1 MATVVEK
8 KAGKRYDAGT
18 AKLEAGRE
26 YSIEEAVAVLKEMP
40 AAKFNESVDLSL
52 RLGVD
57 PKHADQMVRGA
68 VVLPHGIGKTVRV
81 AVFAKGEK
89 EREAREAG
97 ADVVGAE
104 DLVEKVQGGF
114 MEFDTAV
121 ATPDLMGQVGRLGK
135 VLGPR
140 GLMPNPKLG
149 TVTFDVARAV
159 RDAKAGKVEFR
170 VDKAGNV
177 HVPIGKRS
185 FPVEQLAANALA
197 IIEAI
202 VRAKPAAAKG
212 TYLRSLTLSSTM
224 GPGVAIDTQR
234 TANLFKKQQA

>member
-1 MATVVEK
+1 MATVVS
-8 KAGKRYDAGT
+8 KRYDAAA
-18 AKLEAGRE
+18 AKIAPDKQYVLD
-26 YSIEEAVAVLKEMP
+26 EAVAILKDMP
-40 AAKFNESVDLSL
+40 AAKFDQSVDLSF

-104 DLVEKVQGGF
+104 DLVERVQGGW
-114 MEFDTAV
+114 MDFDTAI

-149 TVTFDVARAV
+149 TVTFNVGRAV
-159 RDAKAGKVEFR
+159 REAKAGKIEFR

-177 HVPIGKRS
+177 HTPVGKHS
-185 FPVEQLAANALA
+185 FGAEQLRANAMAL
-197 IIEAI
+197 IEAI
-202 VRAKPAAAKG
+202 VRAKPAASKG
-212 TYLRSLTLSSTM
+212 IYLRSLTISTTM
-224 GPGVAIDTQR
+224 GPGVPIDAQAI
-234 TANLFKKQQA
+234 ANLFKKAV

>member
-1 MATVVEK
+1 MATMVS
-8 KAGKRYDAGT
+8 KRYDAARG
-18 AKLEAGRE
+18 KIDESRSYPLEDAIG
-26 YSIEEAVAVLKEMP
+26 VLKSMP
-40 AAKFNESVDLSL
+40 ATKFDESVDLSF

-68 VVLPHGIGKTVRV
+68 VVLPHGIGKTIRV

-97 ADVVGAE
+97 ADVIGAE

-114 MEFDTAV
+114 MDFDTAI

-149 TVTFDVARAV
+149 TVTFDVTRAV

-177 HVPIGKRS
+177 HTPIGKRS
-185 FPVEQLAANALA
+185 FSGEQLTANAMAL
-197 IIEAI
+197 IEAI

-212 TYLRSLTLSSTM
+212 TYLKSLTVSSTM
-224 GPGVAIDTQR
+224 SPGVPVDAVAI
-234 TANLFKKQQA
+234 ANLFKKATG

>member
-8 KAGKRYDAGT
+8 RVSKRYDAAV
-18 AKLEAGRE
+18 AKVEPDRQYAL
-26 YSIEEAVAVLKEMP
+26 EEAITLLKELP
-40 AAKFNESVDLSL
+40 AAKFDESVDLSF

-97 ADVVGAE
+97 ADVIGAE
-104 DLVEKVQGGF
+104 DLVERIQGGTID
-114 MEFDTAV
+114 FDTAI

-170 VDKAGNV
+170 VDKAGNIHAPV
-177 HVPIGKRS
+177 GKRS
-185 FPVEQLAANALA
+185 FPAKNLEDNAMAL
-197 IIEAI
+197 IEAI
-202 VRAKPAAAKG
+202 MRARPSAAKG
-212 TYLRSLTLSSTM
+212 TYLRSLTLSATM
-224 GPGVAIDTQR
+224 SPGIPVDVLKI
-234 TANLFKKQQA
+234 ANLFKK

>member
-1 MATVVEK
+1 MATVVS
-8 KAGKRYDAGT
+8 KRYDA
-18 AKLEAGRE
+18 
-26 YSIEEAVAVLKEMP
+26 AVAKVDPAKAYSVDEAITTLKAMP
-40 AAKFNESVDLSL
+40 AAKFDESVDLSF

-68 VVLPHGIGKTVRV
+68 VVLPNGIGKTVRV

-104 DLVEKVQGGF
+104 DLVQRVQEGF
-114 MEFDTAV
+114 MQFDTTI

-149 TVTFDVARAV
+149 TVTFDVGRAV
-159 RDAKAGKVEFR
+159 REAKAGKVEFR
-170 VDKAGNV
+170 VDKAGNI
-177 HVPIGKRS
+177 HTPIGKRS
-185 FPVEQLAANALA
+185 FTPEQLAANALA
-197 IIEAI
+197 LIEAI

-224 GPGVAIDTQR
+224 SPGVRIDAQAV
-234 TANLFKKQQA
+234 ANMFKKATG

>member
-1 MATVVEK
+1 MATIVS
-8 KAGKRYDAGT
+8 KRYDAGAAAIDRT
-18 AKLEAGRE
+18 RR
-26 YSIEEAVAVLKEMP
+26 YSLEEAVGVLKGMP
-40 AAKFNESVDLSL
+40 AAKFDETVDLSL

-68 VVLPHGIGKTVRV
+68 VVLPHGIGKQVRV

-97 ADVVGAE
+97 ADTVGAE
-104 DLVEKVQGGF
+104 DLVERVQGGW

-149 TVTFDVARAV
+149 TVTFDVGRAV
-159 RDAKAGKVEFR
+159 REAKAGKVEFR

-177 HVPIGKRS
+177 HTPIGKRS
-185 FPVEQLAANALA
+185 FPPEQLAANGLAL
-197 IIEAI
+197 IEAI

-212 TYLRSLTLSSTM
+212 TYLRSLTLSATM
-224 GPGVAIDTQR
+224 SPGVPIDAIGV
-234 TANLFKKQQA
+234 ANLFKKAV

>member
-1 MATVVEK
+1 MTK
-8 KAGKRYDAGT
+8 RQKAASGLYDAE
-18 AKLEAGRE
+18 KS
-26 YSIEEAVAVLKEMP
+26 YAVEDALGLVKKFP
-40 AAKFNESVDLSL
+40 GAKFDETVDMSL

-68 VVLPHGIGKTVRV
+68 IVLPHGIGKAVRV

-104 DLVEKVQGGF
+104 DLVERIQGGW
-114 MEFDTAV
+114 MEFDSTI

-149 TVTFDVARAV
+149 TVTFDVGRAV
-159 RDAKAGKVEFR
+159 REAKAGKVEFR

-177 HVPIGKRS
+177 HVPVGKKS
-185 FPVEQLAANALA
+185 FALEQLAQNAMALL
-197 IIEAI
+197 EAI
-202 VRAKPAAAKG
+202 VRAKPSASKG
-212 TYLRSLTLSSTM
+212 QYLRSITLSSTM
-224 GPGVAIDTQR
+224 GPGVHVDVQR
-234 TANLFKKQQA
+234 VANLFKK

>member
-1 MATVVEK
+1 MATIVRKGV
-8 KAGKRYDAGT
+8 GKRYDAAA
-18 AKLEAGRE
+18 AKIAPEKH
-26 YSIEEAVAVLKEMP
+26 YSFEEAVALVKSMP
-40 AAKFNESVDLSL
+40 ATKFDQSVDLSF

-104 DLVEKVQGGF
+104 DLVERVQGGW
-114 MEFDTAV
+114 MEFDTAI

-149 TVTFDVARAV
+149 TVTFDVGRAV
-159 RDAKAGKVEFR
+159 REAKAGKVEFR
-170 VDKAGNV
+170 VDKAGNI
-177 HVPIGKRS
+177 HVPVGKRS
-185 FPVEQLAANALA
+185 FSAEQLRENTMALLDA
-197 IIEAI
+197 IM
-202 VRAKPAAAKG
+202 RAKPAAAKG
-212 TYLRSLTLSSTM
+212 QYLRSMTLSSTM
-224 GPGVAIDTQR
+224 SPGARVDVQKVT
-234 TANLFKKQQA
+234 NL

>member
-1 MATVVEK
+1 MATVVS
-8 KAGKRYDAGT
+8 KRYDA
-18 AKLEAGRE
+18 AAALVDRE
-26 YSIEEAVAVLKEMP
+26 KQYTIEEALGVVRQAP
-40 AAKFNESVDLSL
+40 AAKFDETVDLSI

-68 VVLPHGIGKTVRV
+68 VVMPNGIGKTVRV

-104 DLVEKVQGGF
+104 DLVERIQGGW
-114 MEFDTAV
+114 MDFDTAV

-159 RDAKAGKVEFR
+159 REAKAGKVEFR

-185 FPVEQLAANALA
+185 FTPAQLQENALA
-197 IIEAI
+197 MVEAI
-202 VRAKPAAAKG
+202 MRAKPAAAKG
-212 TYLRSLTLSSTM
+212 QYLRSLTVSSTM
-224 GPGVAIDTQR
+224 GPGVRVDVQKV
-234 TANLFKKQQA
+234 ANLFKKPGA

>member
-1 MATVVEK
+1 MATVVS
-8 KAGKRYDAGT
+8 KRYDAGV
-18 AKLEAGRE
+18 KKIEPERQYGV
-26 YSIEEAVAVLKEMP
+26 EEAVGLIKEMP
-40 AAKFNESVDLSL
+40 GAKFDESVDLSF

-68 VVLPHGIGKTVRV
+68 VVMPHGIGKTVRV

-104 DLVEKVQGGF
+104 DLVERVQGGW
-114 MEFDTAV
+114 MDFDTAV

-149 TVTFDVARAV
+149 TVTFDVGRAV
-159 RDAKAGKVEFR
+159 REAKAGKVEFR
-170 VDKAGNV
+170 VDKAGNIHTPV
-177 HVPIGKRS
+177 GKKS
-185 FPVEQLAANALA
+185 FSAENLAANAMA
-197 IIEAI
+197 VIDA
-202 VRAKPAAAKG
+202 VMRAKPSAAKG
-212 TYLRSLTLSSTM
+212 TYLRSLTVSTTM
-224 GPGVAIDTQR
+224 GPGVALDPQR
-234 TANLFKKQQA
+234 ISNLYKVK

>member
-1 MATVVEK
+1 MATVVS
-8 KAGKRYDAGT
+8 KRYDA
-18 AKLEAGRE
+18 
-26 YSIEEAVAVLKEMP
+26 AVAKVDAEKPYTVDEAIAALKSMP
-40 AAKFNESVDLSL
+40 AAKFDESVDLSF

-81 AVFAKGEK
+81 AVFAKGER

-104 DLVEKVQGGF
+104 DLVERVQGGW
-114 MEFDTAV
+114 MDFDTAI

-149 TVTFDVARAV
+149 TVTFDVSRAV
-159 RDAKAGKVEFR
+159 REAKAGKIEFR

-177 HVPIGKRS
+177 HTPVGKRS
-185 FPVEQLAANALA
+185 FNEEQLRDNAMAL
-197 IIEAI
+197 IEAI

-212 TYLRSLTLSSTM
+212 TYLRSLTVSSTM
-224 GPGVAIDTQR
+224 SPGVPVDAQAV
-234 TANLFKKQQA
+234 ANLFKKATS

>member
-1 MATVVEK
+1 MATMVS
-8 KAGKRYDAGT
+8 KRYDAAASKIAPG
-18 AKLEAGRE
+18 KQHSL
-26 YSIEEAVAVLKEMP
+26 EEAIGVLKAMP
-40 AAKFNESVDLSL
+40 GTKFDESVDLSF

-68 VVLPHGIGKTVRV
+68 VVLPHGIGKAVRV

-104 DLVEKVQGGF
+104 DLVERVQGGW
-114 MEFDTAV
+114 MEFDTTI

-149 TVTFDVARAV
+149 TVTFDIGRAV
-159 RDAKAGKVEFR
+159 REAKAGKIEFR
-170 VDKAGNV
+170 VDKAGNIHTPV
-177 HVPIGKRS
+177 GKRS
-185 FPVEQLAANALA
+185 FNEQQLRDNAMAL
-197 IIEAI
+197 IEAI
-202 VRAKPAAAKG
+202 VRAKPSASKG
-212 TYLRSLTLSSTM
+212 TYLKSLTVSSTM
-224 GPGVAIDTQR
+224 SPGVPVDALAI
-234 TANLFKKQQA
+234 ANLFKKATS

>member
-1 MATVVEK
+1 MATMVS
-8 KAGKRYDAGT
+8 KRYDAAV
-18 AKLEAGRE
+18 AKVAPDKQHSL
-26 YSIEEAVAVLKEMP
+26 EEAIGVLKAMP
-40 AAKFNESVDLSL
+40 GAKFDESVDLSF

-97 ADVVGAE
+97 ADVIGAE

-114 MEFDTAV
+114 MEFDTTI

-149 TVTFDVARAV
+149 TVTFDIARAV
-159 RDAKAGKVEFR
+159 REAKAGKIEFR
-170 VDKAGNV
+170 VDKAGNIHTPV
-177 HVPIGKRS
+177 GKRS
-185 FPVEQLAANALA
+185 FSEQNLRDNAMAL
-197 IIEAI
+197 IEAI

-212 TYLRSLTLSSTM
+212 TYLRTLTLSSTM
-224 GPGVAIDTQR
+224 SPGVPIDTVAI
-234 TANLFKKQQA
+234 ANLFKKATA

>member
-1 MATVVEK
+1 MATVVS
-8 KAGKRYDAGT
+8 KRYDA
-18 AKLEAGRE
+18 
-26 YSIEEAVAVLKEMP
+26 AVAKVDPAKAYSVDEAITTLKAMP
-40 AAKFNESVDLSL
+40 AAKFDESVDLSL

-68 VVLPHGIGKTVRV
+68 VVLPNGIGKSVRV

-97 ADVVGAE
+97 ADVIGAE
-104 DLVEKVQGGF
+104 DLVQRVQEGF
-114 MEFDTAV
+114 MEFDTTI

-149 TVTFDVARAV
+149 TVTFDVGRAV
-159 RDAKAGKVEFR
+159 REAKAGKVEFR
-170 VDKAGNV
+170 VDKAGNI
-177 HVPIGKRS
+177 HTPIGKRS
-185 FPVEQLAANALA
+185 FTPEQLAANALA
-197 IIEAI
+197 LIEAI

-212 TYLRSLTLSSTM
+212 IYLRSLTLSSTM
-224 GPGVAIDTQR
+224 SPGVPIDAQAV
-234 TANLFKKQQA
+234 ANMFKKATG

>member
-1 MATVVEK
+1 MATVV
-8 KAGKRYDAGT
+8 GKRSSKRYGT
-18 AKLEAGRE
+18 AADKIQAERA
-26 YSIEEAVAVLKEMP
+26 YTVEEALRLLKEMP
-40 AAKFNESVDLSL
+40 GAKFDESVDLSF

-68 VVLPHGIGKTVRV
+68 VVLPNGIGKTVRV

-97 ADVVGAE
+97 ADIIGAE
-104 DLVEKVQGGF
+104 DLVERVQGGF
-114 MEFDTAV
+114 MDFDTTI

-149 TVTFDVARAV
+149 TVTFDVGRAV
-159 RDAKAGKVEFR
+159 REAKAGKIEFR

-177 HVPIGKRS
+177 HAPVGKRS
-185 FPVEQLAANALA
+185 FSAENLIANAMAL
-197 IIEAI
+197 IEAI
-202 VRAKPAAAKG
+202 VRAKPASAKG
-212 TYLRSLTLSSTM
+212 NYLRSLTASTTM
-224 GPGVAIDTQR
+224 GPGIPIDAQRVA
-234 TANLFKKQQA
+234 NMFKKA

>member
-1 MATVVEK
+1 MATAVS
-8 KAGKRYDAGT
+8 KRYDA
-18 AKLEAGRE
+18 
-26 YSIEEAVAVLKEMP
+26 AVAKVDRAKAYTVDEALATLKAMP
-40 AAKFNESVDLSL
+40 AAKFDESVDLSF

-68 VVLPHGIGKTVRV
+68 VVLPNGIGKSVRV

-97 ADVVGAE
+97 ADVIGAE
-104 DLVEKVQGGF
+104 DLVQRVQEGF
-114 MEFDTAV
+114 MDFDTTI

-149 TVTFDVARAV
+149 TVTFDVGRAV
-159 RDAKAGKVEFR
+159 REAKAGKVEFR
-170 VDKAGNV
+170 VDKAGNI
-177 HVPIGKRS
+177 HTPIGKRS
-185 FPVEQLAANALA
+185 FTPEQLAANALA
-197 IIEAI
+197 LIEAI

-212 TYLRSLTLSSTM
+212 TYLRTLTVSSTM
-224 GPGVAIDTQR
+224 SPGVPIDAQAV
-234 TANLFKKQQA
+234 ANLFKKATG

>member
-1 MATVVEK
+1 MATMVS
-8 KAGKRYDAGT
+8 KRYDT
-18 AKLEAGRE
+18 AAAKVAPDTQ
-26 YSIEEAVAVLKEMP
+26 YSLEEAIGVLKAMP
-40 AAKFNESVDLSL
+40 GAKFDESVDLSF

-114 MEFDTAV
+114 MEFDTTI

-149 TVTFDVARAV
+149 TVTFDIGRAV
-159 RDAKAGKVEFR
+159 REAKAGKIEFR
-170 VDKAGNV
+170 VDKAGNIHTPV
-177 HVPIGKRS
+177 GKRS
-185 FPVEQLAANALA
+185 FSEQNLRDNAMAL
-197 IIEAI
+197 IEAI

-212 TYLRSLTLSSTM
+212 TYLRSLTVSSTM
-224 GPGVAIDTQR
+224 SPGVPIDAQAI
-234 TANLFKKQQA
+234 ANLFKKATA

>member
-1 MATVVEK
+1 MATVVS
-8 KAGKRYDAGT
+8 KRYDAGM
-18 AKLEAGRE
+18 KK
-26 YSIEEAVAVLKEMP
+26 IEPERQYGIEDAMALVKELP
-40 AAKFNESVDLSL
+40 GAKFDESVDLAF

-68 VVLPHGIGKTVRV
+68 VVMPHGIGKTVRV

-97 ADVVGAE
+97 ADVIGAE
-104 DLVEKVQGGF
+104 DLVERVQGGF

-149 TVTFDVARAV
+149 TVTFDVGRAV
-159 RDAKAGKVEFR
+159 REAKAGKVEFR
-170 VDKAGNV
+170 VDKAGNI
-177 HVPIGKRS
+177 HVPVGKKS
-185 FPVEQLAANALA
+185 FSAENLVANAMALIDA
-197 IIEAI
+197 IM
-202 VRAKPAAAKG
+202 RAKPPAAKG
-212 TYLRSLTLSSTM
+212 NYLRSLTASTTM
-224 GPGVAIDTQR
+224 GPGVKLDTQR
-234 TANLFKKQQA
+234 IANLYKTK

>member
-1 MATVVEK
+1 
-8 KAGKRYDAGT
+8 
-18 AKLEAGRE
+18 
-26 YSIEEAVAVLKEMP
+26 EEAIGTLKGMP
-40 AAKFNESVDLSL
+40 AAKFDESVDVSF
-52 RLGVD
+52 RFGVD

-114 MEFDTAV
+114 MEFDTTI

-140 GLMPNPKLG
+140 GLMPNPRPG
-149 TVTFDVARAV
+149 TVTPDIGRAI
-159 RDAKAGKVEFR
+159 REIKGGRVEFR
-170 VDKAGNV
+170 VDRTGVIHA
-177 HVPIGKRS
+177 PIGKVS
-185 FPVEQLAANALA
+185 FSEDKILQNLGALVD
-197 IIEAI
+197 AI
-202 VRAKPAAAKG
+202 VRAKPSGAKG
-212 TYLRSLTLSSTM
+212 TYLRTFN
-224 GPGVAIDTQR
+224 VAT
-234 TANLFKKQQA
+234 

>member
-1 MATVVEK
+1 MATAVS
-8 KAGKRYDAGT
+8 KRYDAAA
-18 AKLEAGRE
+18 AKIAPGRQ
-26 YSIEEAVAVLKEMP
+26 YSLDEAVAVIKSQP
-40 AAKFNESVDLSL
+40 PTKFDQSVDLSF

-97 ADVVGAE
+97 ADVIGAE
-104 DLVEKVQGGF
+104 DLVERVQGGF
-114 MEFDTAV
+114 MEVDTAV

-149 TVTFDVARAV
+149 TVTFDVGRAV
-159 RDAKAGKVEFR
+159 REAKAGKVEFR
-170 VDKAGNV
+170 VDKAGNI
-177 HVPIGKRS
+177 HTPSGKHS
-185 FPVEQLAANALA
+185 FTAEHLVANAMA
-197 IIEAI
+197 VIEAI

-212 TYLRSLTLSSTM
+212 TYLRSLTASTTM
-224 GPGVAIDTQR
+224 GPGVPVDAQR
-234 TANLFKKQQA
+234 LSNQYKK

>member
-1 MATVVEK
+1 MAVATK
-8 KAGKRYDAGT
+8 KRVSSKRYDGAL
-18 AKLEAGRE
+18 AKLTEE
-26 YSIEEAVAVLKEMP
+26 KQYTVEEAVALVKDMP
-40 AAKFNESVDLSL
+40 ATKFDESVDLSF

-68 VVLPHGIGKTVRV
+68 VVLPHGIGKTIRV

-104 DLVEKVQGGF
+104 DLVEKIQGGF

-149 TVTFDVARAV
+149 TVTFDVGRAV
-159 RDAKAGKVEFR
+159 REAKAGKVEYR

-177 HVPIGKRS
+177 HTPVGKRS
-185 FPVEQLAANALA
+185 FGTDQLGANAMA
-197 IIEAI
+197 VIESI
-202 VRAKPAAAKG
+202 MRAKPAAAKG
-212 TYLRSLTLSSTM
+212 TYLRSLTLSTTM
-224 GPGVAIDTQR
+224 GPPIPIDAQR
-234 TANLFKKQQA
+234 LANLFKK

>member
-1 MATVVEK
+1 MATMVS
-8 KAGKRYDAGT
+8 KRYDASAGKI
-18 AKLEAGRE
+18 APERQYSLDEAIGL
-26 YSIEEAVAVLKEMP
+26 IKDMP
-40 AAKFNESVDLSL
+40 AAKFDESVDLSF

-97 ADVVGAE
+97 ADTVGAE
-104 DLVEKVQGGF
+104 DLVEKVQGGWT
-114 MEFDTAV
+114 EFDTAI

-149 TVTFDVARAV
+149 TVTFDVNRAV
-159 RDAKAGKVEFR
+159 REAKAGKVEFR

-177 HVPIGKRS
+177 HTPIGKHS
-185 FPVEQLAANALA
+185 FPAEHLVANAMA
-197 IIEAI
+197 VIEAI

-212 TYLRSLTLSSTM
+212 TYLRSLTVSTTM
-224 GPGVAIDTQR
+224 GPGVPIDAQAI
-234 TANLFKKQQA
+234 ANLFKKAV